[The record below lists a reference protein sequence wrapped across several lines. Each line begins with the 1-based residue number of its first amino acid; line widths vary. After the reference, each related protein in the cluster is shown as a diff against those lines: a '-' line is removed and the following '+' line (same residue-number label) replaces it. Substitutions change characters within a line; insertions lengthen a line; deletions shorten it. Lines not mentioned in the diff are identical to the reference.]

1 MCIVRRVVR
10 FTFRL
15 VVLVGVLAL
24 FAGVLAKSL
33 HAQTVFVQTVPFLR
47 HGEWNAI
54 GLNNGSEIRVLFS
67 PEETG
72 VLYAQ
77 VTVTRF
83 LGLGPSTTMNF
94 QGLFYPNDKSG
105 IAKLTSEQHGMP
117 GADVVCGTLS
127 SMGYTCF
134 IFEMGFDGYIPGSGD
149 SKLYTTVLRVKI
161 TVDNEPVFDGVMTNP
176 IPLRVDSDG
185 TVVW

>member
-1 MCIVRRVVR
+1 MRHIIW
-10 FTFRL
+10 
-15 VVLVGVLAL
+15 VLATCVISSPL
-24 FAGVLAKSL
+24 SAQESVFVLA
-33 HAQTVFVQTVPFLR
+33 VPFLR

-54 GLNNGSEIRVLFS
+54 GLNNGSEIRILFA

-83 LGLGPSTTMNF
+83 LGLGPATTMNF
-94 QGLFYPNDKSG
+94 QGLFYPNSTSG
-105 IAKLTSEQHGMP
+105 IAKLTSKQHGME

-134 IFEMGFDGYIPGSGD
+134 IFEMGFDGYIPGSNG
-149 SKLYTTVLRVKI
+149 SQLYNTVLQMKI
-161 TVDNEPVFDGVMTNP
+161 TVDSDLVFDGVMRNP
-176 IPLRVDSDG
+176 IPLRIDADG